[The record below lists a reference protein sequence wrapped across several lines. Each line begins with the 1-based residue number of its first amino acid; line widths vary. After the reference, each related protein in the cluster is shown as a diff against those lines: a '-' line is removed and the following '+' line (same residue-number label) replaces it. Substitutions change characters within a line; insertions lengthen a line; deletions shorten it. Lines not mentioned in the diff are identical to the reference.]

1 MLYQKLTGILSI
13 CRKAG
18 KLVLGFD
25 PMKEALEKKQVSGV
39 LTTADI
45 SPKTYKEVCYFCQK
59 KKIPVCP
66 VPLTMFQLGSAV
78 GRKAAVAAVLDK
90 GFFDRISQLCAVPAP
105 EQPPLDEEEG
115 IAYGKQEQN

>member
-1 MLYQKLTGILSI
+1 MPYQKLTGILSI

-25 PMKEALEKKQVSGV
+25 PMKESLEKNKAAGV
-39 LTTADI
+39 LTAADI

-66 VPLTMFQLGSAV
+66 VPLTMAQIGSIV
-78 GRKAAVAAVLDK
+78 GRKAAVAAVTDQ
-90 GFFDRISQLCAVPAP
+90 GFFDRIHLLCSALP
-105 EQPPLDEEEG
+105 EQT
-115 IAYGKQEQN
+115 QND